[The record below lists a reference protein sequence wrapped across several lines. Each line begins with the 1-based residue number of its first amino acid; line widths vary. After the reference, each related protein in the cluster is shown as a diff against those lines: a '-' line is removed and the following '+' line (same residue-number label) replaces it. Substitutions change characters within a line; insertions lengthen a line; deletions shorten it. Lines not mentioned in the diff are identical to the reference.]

1 MVCSPYRIDGSRKAG
16 TTALCRFVNQLD
28 TALLPPDRQNK
39 SRAEATGHYSY
50 NILGFLLENN
60 LQIFPI
66 NPLRANLYRKSL
78 SLRQTKTDRIDART
92 IASMLLSDV
101 NLKSYTTST
110 YHNEELKPLTRYRFR
125 KVQKRS
131 KLKQSVSRLVN
142 ILFPEL
148 ETLVPSLHLNSVDT
162 ILIFVN
168 NS

>member
-1 MVCSPYRIDGSRKAG
+1 
-16 TTALCRFVNQLD
+16 
-28 TALLPPDRQNK
+28 
-39 SRAEATGHYSY
+39 
-50 NILGFLLENN
+50 
-60 LQIFPI
+60 
-66 NPLRANLYRKSL
+66 
-78 SLRQTKTDRIDART
+78 
-92 IASMLLSDV
+92 MLLSDV